1 MRRLFWLGVGL
12 AIGALVVRQLTRRA
26 EAFTPQGIAHSVAE
40 SFSSLAESAREFAEE
55 VREGMAE
62 REDELFA
69 ALSAD
74 ADSEAGAD
82 AAAAM
87 FEPGAADAD
96 AAFRADGRR

>member
-12 AIGALVVRQLTRRA
+12 AVGALVVRQLTRRA
-26 EAFTPQGIAHSVAE
+26 EAFTPQGIAHSVAD

-74 ADSEAGAD
+74 AEPD

-87 FEPGAADAD
+87 FEPGADGY
-96 AAFRADGRR
+96 DGRN